1 MLILRT
7 GVDLVEISRLENIS
21 ELVRTRFLQRIFTTQ
36 ELTETGDNLASL
48 AGRFA
53 AKEAVAKALGCGI
66 GEVSWQE
73 IEVHRS
79 LGGEPHLELH
89 GNARRRSDDQG
100 LSLWSISISHT
111 QTHAVAVAVAIG
123 QVEESGTYH
132 PEPAR
137 SKDSRG
143 EDPVR

>member
-21 ELVRTRFLQRIFTTQ
+21 QLVRTRFLQRIFTAQ
-36 ELTETGDNLASL
+36 ELVDAGENLASL

-73 IEVHRS
+73 IEILRS
-79 LGGEPHLELH
+79 LGGEPLLELH
-89 GNARRRSDDQG
+89 GNARRLSDDHG
-100 LSLWSISISHT
+100 FSNWSISISHT
-111 QTHAVAVAVAIG
+111 QRYAVAVAVAIG
-123 QVEESGTYH
+123 QVEEDRHHREGSAP
-132 PEPAR
+132 PE
-137 SKDSRG
+137 DHTL
-143 EDPVR
+143 